1 MITAISIILLLAT
14 ILFDYL
20 ACRHIARHT
29 SSKTL
34 ARIIISFCAITDSL
48 PLVVVALMSGLFFGD
63 NSPCLSDAAMW
74 TTTLYCLT
82 TLPRLALYVGLSIFR
97 NRTVARIS
105 GAVLATA
112 VFALLL
118 VSITNTRTNLV
129 VKSLRLQYDN
139 LPPSFD
145 GYRIAL
151 ISDLHIGAM
160 LDAPKYTRHIVDTL
174 NSLRA
179 DMVVFGGDLVNIRH
193 TELSAPI
200 EHILSAIRATDGVVA
215 VLGNHDTGIYIK
227 DTLATPRPENTERV
241 CASMRRMGWRLLRDS
256 TIYVH
261 RNNDSIAVTGLD
273 FPDSLLVLRHKFS
286 FDESVY
292 DLSRVY
298 ADIPTS
304 TFDITVSHMPQL
316 WHEIMA
322 VGRGDLVLSG
332 HVHAAQMKAE
342 WHSLRLSPAML
353 MYKEWSG
360 LYEADGRRL
369 YINDGIGNVGFY
381 MRIGAR
387 PEITVLELCN

>member
-20 ACRHIARHT
+20 ACRHIARRT

-48 PLVVVALMSGLFFGD
+48 PLVVVALMGGLFFGD
-63 NSPCLSDAAMW
+63 NSPRLSDAAMW

-97 NRTVARIS
+97 NRTAARIS

-139 LPPSFD
+139 LPHSFD

-227 DTLATPRPENTERV
+227 DTLATPRAENTERV

-286 FDESVY
+286 FDESVS

-298 ADIPTS
+298 ADIPAS

-342 WHSLRLSPAML
+342 WHSLRLSPAMF